1 MGGFKKLRYKKN
13 VLNYLKCR
21 MVIVIAISN
30 VSIQIAS
37 YKPEKEECI
46 FFFNISGINIFA
58 QSPVKI

>member
-1 MGGFKKLRYKKN
+1 MGVFKKLRYKKN

-37 YKPEKEECI
+37 YKPEKEEWN
-46 FFFNISGINIFA
+46 FFNI
-58 QSPVKI
+58 

>member
-1 MGGFKKLRYKKN
+1 MGVFKKLRYKKN

-37 YKPEKEECI
+37 YKPEKEEWN
-46 FFFNISGINIFA
+46 FFNISGINIFA